1 MQGCSSSGRANDSK
15 SLGRGFESLRPCQ
28 FKRERVS
35 MEKTNSKIITLSFA
49 IGSFLA
55 GLVVSL
61 LIKAFAG
68 AFAFV
73 AKAADV
79 DLVRHGLP
87 LVVGFGLFLFCQFNP
102 KVVVWANE
110 VVSEVKKVVW
120 PSRKDTTAMTIVV
133 CVMVLISSLIISSF
147 DLLSGYVVNS
157 LMR

>member
-1 MQGCSSSGRANDSK
+1 
-15 SLGRGFESLRPCQ
+15 
-28 FKRERVS
+28 

-49 IGSFLA
+49 IGAFLL

-73 AKAADV
+73 ARAADA
-79 DLVRHGLP
+79 DLVRHGFP
-87 LVVGFGLFLFCQFNP
+87 LLVGFVFFLVCQFSP
-102 KVVVWANE
+102 KIVTWADE
-110 VVSEVKKVVW
+110 VIAEVKKVVW

-133 CVMVLISSLIISSF
+133 CVMVLISSLIISAF
-147 DLLSGYVVNS
+147 DLVSGYVVNT